1 MEVCIAYMHE
11 QAVML
16 SMQDGILF
24 LNGEAQ
30 PIKGITEDDLQ
41 EFSNTINA
49 IPYSPGAGYQAL
61 VNARR
66 TAFLVKLLG
75 HAVGEECTDR
85 LSHILDS
92 VHYDVLEFLGE
103 NGDA

>member
-1 MEVCIAYMHE
+1 MEVCIAYMRE

-16 SMQDGILF
+16 SLRDDILF

-30 PIKGITEDDLQ
+30 PIKGISKEDLQ
-41 EFSNTINA
+41 EFSDTINA
-49 IPYSPGAGYQAL
+49 IPYTPGPGYQAL
-61 VNARR
+61 VNAKR

-75 HAVGEECTDR
+75 HAVGEECTDK

-103 NGDA
+103 NEDA